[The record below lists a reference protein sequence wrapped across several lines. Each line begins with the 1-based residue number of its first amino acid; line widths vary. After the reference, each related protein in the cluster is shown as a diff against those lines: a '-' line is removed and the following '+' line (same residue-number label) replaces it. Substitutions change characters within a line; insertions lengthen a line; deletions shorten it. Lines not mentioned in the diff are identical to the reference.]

1 MNARAVLSIAT
12 LCIFAAAKISDTY
25 IAKLVKEQVNHFF
38 KAAPGLDPKFDIDIS
53 GYHTKTVKTLLEMS
67 SWKMSE
73 IAPFNEHFRKELIRR
88 GVLPIETTHNYFY
101 V

>member
-1 MNARAVLSIAT
+1 MNARAIIPVAT
-12 LCIFAAAKISDTY
+12 LCLFVAAKISDTY
-25 IAKLVKEQVNHFF
+25 TAKLVKEQVNHFF
-38 KAAPGLDPKFDIDIS
+38 RAAAGLDPNRPIDIS
-53 GYHTKTVKTLLEMS
+53 GYHLKTVKTLLEMS

-73 IAPFNEHFRKELIRR
+73 IAPFNEHFRRELVRR